1 MAQDVIS
8 TKTSADQAEVARLVA
23 EYNLLAIPIVDDE
36 DRLVGIVTVDDVM
49 ERVMPARAGGRRRRI
64 F

>member
-1 MAQDVIS
+1 V
-8 TKTSADQAEVARLVA
+8 AEVTSK
-23 EYNLLAIPIVDDE
+23 YNLLAVPVVDE
-36 DRLVGIVTVDDVM
+36 HNRIHGIVTVDDVM